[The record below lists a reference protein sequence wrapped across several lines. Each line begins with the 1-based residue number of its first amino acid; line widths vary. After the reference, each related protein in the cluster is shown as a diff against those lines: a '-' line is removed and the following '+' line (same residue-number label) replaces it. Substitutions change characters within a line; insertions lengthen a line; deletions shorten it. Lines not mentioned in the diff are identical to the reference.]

1 MAQPKYLPP
10 TQYVKHAT
18 LMDTRGEHTTPKPK
32 ISPTQ
37 IRMGTQH
44 ELEHTTSRATAKKIA
59 MDHLT
64 EHPKYYTY
72 LNRMENQM
80 KRKGL

>member
-1 MAQPKYLPP
+1 
-10 TQYVKHAT
+10 
-18 LMDTRGEHTTPKPK
+18 MDTRGDTNTPKTEKPK

-44 ELEHTTSRATAKKIA
+44 ELEHTSSRTVAKKIA
-59 MDHLT
+59 MDHLN

-72 LNRMENQM
+72 LNKMENQM
-80 KRKGL
+80 KRKGI